1 MRKWVIILIVLIF
14 AFSATGLALAQ
25 EKAKPAAPAEP
36 AKAPEAAKPAE
47 PAKAAEPGKPAG
59 VAKPAEAKKE
69 APKPV
74 MYRMGGVVKA
84 LDPAAKKITLEQN
97 KVKKAKKVTL
107 TVGKKAAKNLA
118 GISVGDVVNVWV
130 TGKTVSTL
138 TKVY

>member
-1 MRKWVIILIVLIF
+1 MRKWVIILVGLIF
-14 AFSATGLALAQ
+14 AFSASGLALAQ
-25 EKAKPAAPAEP
+25 EKAKPAAPAKAAEP

-47 PAKAAEPGKPAG
+47 PAKPAEA
-59 VAKPAEAKKE
+59 AKPAVAKKE

-74 MYRMGGVVKA
+74 MYRMGGVVKS
-84 LDPAAKKITLEQN
+84 LDTAGKKITIEQDR
-97 KVKKAKKVTL
+97 VKKERKVTL

-130 TGKTVSTL
+130 TGKTVTTL

>member
-1 MRKWVIILIVLIF
+1 MRKWVIILSVLIF

-36 AKAPEAAKPAE
+36 AKAPEAA
-47 PAKAAEPGKPAG
+47 KPAG

-107 TVGKKAAKNLA
+107 TVEKKAAKNLA
-118 GISVGDVVNVWV
+118 GINVGDVVNVWV

>member
-1 MRKWVIILIVLIF
+1 MRKWIIILIGLIF

-25 EKAKPAAPAEP
+25 EKAKPAAPAKPAEP
-36 AKAPEAAKPAE
+36 AKAPEAAKPA
-47 PAKAAEPGKPAG
+47 A

-74 MYRMGGVVKA
+74 MYRMGGIVKA

-97 KVKKAKKVTL
+97 RVKKERKVTL

-118 GISVGDVVNVWV
+118 GISVGDVVNVGV
-130 TGKTVSTL
+130 TGKTVTTL

>member
-25 EKAKPAAPAEP
+25 EK
-36 AKAPEAAKPAE
+36 
-47 PAKAAEPGKPAG
+47 
-59 VAKPAEAKKE
+59 AKPAEAKKE

-107 TVGKKAAKNLA
+107 TVEKKAAKNLA
-118 GISVGDVVNVWV
+118 GINVGDVVNVWV

>member
-1 MRKWVIILIVLIF
+1 MRKWVIIVIGLIF

-25 EKAKPAAPAEP
+25 EKAKPAEP
-36 AKAPEAAKPAE
+36 AKAPEAVKPAE
-47 PAKAAEPGKPAG
+47 PAKPEE

-74 MYRMGGVVKA
+74 MYRMGGIVKA
-84 LDPAAKKITLEQN
+84 LDPAAKKITLEQDR
-97 KVKKAKKVTL
+97 VKKERKVTL
-107 TVGKKAAKNLA
+107 TIGKKAAKNLA

-130 TGKTVSTL
+130 TGKTVTTL